1 MPVISEY
8 LIETID
14 PLGPFN
20 AKGVGEPPLIA
31 TAPAIANAVYNA
43 IGVRIKDLPISPDK
57 VLRELKQKQKKV
69 SSYETRQS

>member
-57 VLRELKQKQKKV
+57 VLRELKKKQRKV